1 MKIRLKLIS
10 LLLSLMLLVSII
22 TPFSLATA
30 VENEEVNITI
40 VHTNDTHGRVE
51 EGKYAGMGFAKIAT
65 KIKELRE
72 ANENVLVLDAGDT
85 LHGQI
90 IAQLSE
96 GESIIKIMNAMGY
109 DAMVPGNHDFNY
121 GQERLLELSEMA
133 DFPIISANILKEDG
147 SKLLTPYI
155 IKELDGVKIG
165 IFGLSTPE
173 TTYKTHPNN
182 VEGLTFNNPVET
194 AKEMVAE
201 LEDKTDIII
210 ALSHLGLDQSSEYT
224 SEKIANEVEGI
235 DLIVDGHSHTS
246 LSEGKLIGNTLI
258 VQTGEYDK
266 NLGIVNIK
274 YTNGQITEMTA
285 SLFTKEEAAE
295 LSEDE
300 ELLAVVSE
308 VKAENEKIT
317 SVVVGSTD
325 IKLVGER
332 EKVRTGETNLGNLIA
347 EAMLKVTG
355 ADIALTNGGG
365 IRASIEPGE
374 ITRGDIITV
383 LPFGNYVVVKEVKG
397 SDILAAL
404 ELGISAYPE
413 TLGAFPHVA
422 GITFKFNPE
431 KESGSRLIEVKVNGE
446 PLDPNK
452 TYQLAT
458 NDFLAAGGDNYVMLA
473 DDKVVGEFAGLDEV
487 LAEHIKVYGVAD
499 AKVDGRIQVYTPEPE
514 PTVETYIVKPGD
526 VLWKIAKKF
535 NLQWEFLAK
544 FNKMKNPHLI
554 FPGQKILIPVQ

>member
-1 MKIRLKLIS
+1 
-10 LLLSLMLLVSII
+10 MLLVSII